1 MLRWLKHLCS
11 GDWQLR
17 RAFPQQALSN
27 IEVAIHESELTHQGE
42 IRFAVESGL
51 DLWPLLRNQT
61 ARERAIQVF
70 SDLRVWDTEHNN
82 GVLIYL
88 LLADRD
94 VEIVADRGIHAHVGA
109 EGWKKIC
116 RDMEAAFRAGQGRP
130 SVAGGRTPGATDVHG
145 STNVAGGRTPGATS
159 GLFEQGVIRGIKA
172 VGAHLDKHYPKR
184 GADINELPNRPT
196 VL

>member
-17 RAFPQQALSN
+17 RAFPQQTLSN
-27 IEVAIHESELTHQGE
+27 IEAAIHESELTHQGE
-42 IRFAVESGL
+42 TRFAVEAGL

-61 ARERAIQVF
+61 ARARAIQVF
-70 SDLRVWDTEHNN
+70 SDLRVWDTELNN

-109 EGWKKIC
+109 EGWEKIC
-116 RDMEAAFRAGQGRP
+116 RVMEADFR
-130 SVAGGRTPGATDVHG
+130 
-145 STNVAGGRTPGATS
+145 S
-159 GLFEQGVIRGIKA
+159 GLLEQGVIRGIKA

-184 GADINELPNRPT
+184 SGDINELPNRPT

>member
-1 MLRWLKHLCS
+1 MVMLRWLKHLCS

-17 RAFPQQALSN
+17 RAFPQQTLSN
-27 IEVAIHESELTHQGE
+27 IEAAIHESELTHQGE
-42 IRFAVESGL
+42 TRFAVEAGL

-61 ARERAIQVF
+61 ARARAIQVF
-70 SDLRVWDTEHNN
+70 SDLRVWDTELNN

-109 EGWKKIC
+109 EGLEKIC
-116 RDMEAAFRAGQGRP
+116 RVMEADFR
-130 SVAGGRTPGATDVHG
+130 
-145 STNVAGGRTPGATS
+145 S

-184 GADINELPNRPT
+184 SGDINELPNRPT